1 MYIKD
6 KKLTNKSLLLEVLH
20 MTRPVPSATI
30 ILIIIAL
37 VFSFAFPIGL
47 CIFFHKKKGAAILP
61 FFVGCIVFLLF
72 ALVLESIAHQLI
84 LGSSFGAAIQDN
96 ILAFAIYGGVMA
108 GLFEETGR
116 FAAFKTVLRKY
127 RDKDHTALMYG
138 AGHGGFEVLA
148 LLGFTMVSNLVICY
162 LINTGNLSVITD
174 RMAGDQLAAFE
185 ASVNTLVALPLLDL
199 CLSIVERVSA
209 VIIHI
214 SLSVAVWFAAKDSR
228 RLPLFPLAIIL
239 HTVVDAATVLM
250 TDHGFSNLVIELVI
264 LGAACLFALFAQRIW
279 RSAHR

>member
-1 MYIKD
+1 
-6 KKLTNKSLLLEVLH
+6 
-20 MTRPVPSATI
+20 MTGPVPSATI

-61 FFVGCIVFLLF
+61 FFVGCVVFLLF
-72 ALVLESIAHQLI
+72 ALVLESIVHQMI
-84 LGSSFGAAIQDN
+84 LGSSFGAAIQN
-96 ILAFAIYGGVMA
+96 NTLAFAIYGGVMA

-116 FAAFKTVLRKY
+116 FVAFKTVLRKY

-138 AGHGGFEVLA
+138 TGHGGFEVVA
-148 LLGFTMVSNLVICY
+148 LLGFTMISNLVICY

-174 RMAGDQLAAFE
+174 HMAGDQLAAFE
-185 ASVNTLVALPLLDL
+185 ASVNTLVELPLLDL

-228 RLPLFPLAIIL
+228 WSPLFPLAIIL